1 MEKGM
6 SRVLGIVAM
15 LVVALVFSVSAMP
28 RAGLD
33 QEVSVE
39 QTNMVMDLTVHN
51 IGTIS
56 DRLDE
61 LRTTEQVFV
70 VAALSV
76 SDRMASVV
84 VRETNGAAQWMY
96 RNLTASGSP
105 AMHSTD
111 NGWRLLTT

>member
-1 MEKGM
+1 MRESI

-28 RAGLD
+28 RAGPD

-39 QTNMVMDLTVHN
+39 QTNMVMDLTVDN
-51 IGTIS
+51 IGTLS
-56 DRLDE
+56 DRFDE

-76 SDRMASVV
+76 SDRMV

-105 AMHSTD
+105 AMHRTD